1 MNKNIGLIDKILRI
15 LVGLGTYTLFFTDIT
30 SGVLGLVLVALGTV
44 FLLTAFVN
52 VCPLYKLFGLKTN

>member
-1 MNKNIGLIDKILRI
+1 MNKNIGIIDRILRI
-15 LVGLGTYTLFFTDIT
+15 LVGLGSYALFFTDVT
-30 SGVLGLVLVALGTV
+30 SGILGLVLVALGTI